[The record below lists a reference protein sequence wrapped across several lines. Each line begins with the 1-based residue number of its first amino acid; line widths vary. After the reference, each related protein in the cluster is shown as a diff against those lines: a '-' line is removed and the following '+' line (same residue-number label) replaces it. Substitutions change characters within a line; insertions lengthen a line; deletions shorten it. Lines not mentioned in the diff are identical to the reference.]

1 MIKKLNFHIFSM
13 YLTVPKKDQ
22 RYGDN
27 AECMN
32 FCKGIVP
39 RPKSKCLITNI
50 GMNVHYYCYKLL
62 LF

>member
-1 MIKKLNFHIFSM
+1 M